1 MNTLEQFLT
10 QIGMN
15 QLSSSQTYL
24 AQWQYFCAR
33 HHSLFDTVTADKPEL
48 DVALGLFTK
57 AHIEAITQFED
68 QSQAAKGVI
77 LAIEDNLAGQK
88 NAFQLDAADE
98 LEFVTHGWLYL
109 QGYLAMDFSLAN
121 DHAHQTAHI
130 LTQTLSGNPEE
141 KRSMFLSS
149 YYIGKERRPVTNSPQ
164 GLARLVQWLKSL

>member
-15 QLSSSQTYL
+15 QLLSSQTYL
-24 AQWQYFCAR
+24 AQWQSFCAR
-33 HHSLFDTVTADKPEL
+33 HHSLFETVTADKPEL

-57 AHIEAITQFED
+57 AHIEAITQFEA

-77 LAIEDNLAGQK
+77 LAIENNLAEHK

-121 DHAHQTAHI
+121 DHAEHTALLI
-130 LTQTLSGNPEE
+130 TQCLPGDANML
-141 KRSMFLSS
+141 RSTFMQS
-149 YYIGKERRPVTNSPQ
+149 YYIGKQSAPNKPIYWLERILN
-164 GLARLVQWLKSL
+164 WWKD